1 MAKKKK
7 AKVVSN
13 SLQDQLLK
21 AGMVDEKQLKQADK
35 DKRKQEKVQR
45 RSREQV
51 VDETKQQAQQAL
63 ADKAERDRQLNK
75 DKQQLAEQ
83 KAVAAQIKQLI
94 EVNRQSRG
102 KGDSAYNFTD
112 GKLIKKILVSDEA
125 LNQLS
130 RGRLA
135 LVRLGE
141 GEEATYEL
149 VPAPVAEKIAQRDP
163 QVVVALAE
171 KPSAASG
178 LDEEEDPYA
187 DYQIPDDLMW

>member
-83 KAVAAQIKQLI
+83 KAIAAQIKQLI

-112 GKLIKKILVSDEA
+112 GKLIKKILVSDEV

-149 VPAPVAEKIAQRDP
+149 VPAPVAEKIAQRDQ

-171 KPSAASG
+171 KPSSASEQE
-178 LDEEEDPYA
+178 DEEDPYA